1 MMQIPGIDCVSK
13 SHLHNLPCNPWDAE
27 LCHVILHINHA
38 VIFHVNESTL
48 YGIIGSAIHFYPKP
62 FHRMILKKKHRT
74 DEEICCCG
82 CLSLFFCNLWIFS
95 PGNRIIP
102 INIVATDSVAYLPA
116 LTVSVCMA
124 VCLCYF
130 ACSSC
135 DSELPIPSKTLSHGR
150 LGLGQ
155 TYHIVRAFPC
165 MVTAKKEIET
175 KKLVSALKQLNIILF
190 TFL

>member
-1 MMQIPGIDCVSK
+1 MKKFAVAGVK
-13 SHLHNLPCNPWDAE
+13 VFFF
-27 LCHVILHINHA
+27 VICG
-38 VIFHVNESTL
+38 F
-48 YGIIGSAIHFYPKP
+48 FY
-62 FHRMILKKKHRT
+62 
-74 DEEICCCG
+74 
-82 CLSLFFCNLWIFS
+82 